1 MAENKVGLAPTIILT
16 GRQLKRLSGSK
27 GPWTLYELMPAD
39 RHLAF
44 ADLSEDERRALFPK
58 DVVPKEVVEEYVR
71 DGQPAKADDPPQCRV
86 DGKYVRP
93 LRNFKELFRS
103 YQTDE
108 DVVCGRDRGAVRDKQ
123 YLDDAKN
130 DADRQVQFAEQYVTV
145 LRADMA
151 VAVKEQRA
159 AGGFRALLD
168 QRLAAMQQIVAKL
181 IKDNLE
187 KAAEIAKLQLLAA
200 ERIDARTQTMAQ
212 AGAGNR

>member
-1 MAENKVGLAPTIILT
+1 L
-16 GRQLKRLSGSK
+16 
-27 GPWTLYELMPAD
+27 
-39 RHLAF
+39 F
-44 ADLSEDERRALFPK
+44 ADVTEAL
-58 DVVPKEVVEEYVR
+58 
-71 DGQPAKADDPPQCRV
+71 
-86 DGKYVRP
+86 
-93 LRNFKELFRS
+93 
-103 YQTDE
+103 
-108 DVVCGRDRGAVRDKQ
+108 VRDKQ

-212 AGAGNR
+212 SGAGNR